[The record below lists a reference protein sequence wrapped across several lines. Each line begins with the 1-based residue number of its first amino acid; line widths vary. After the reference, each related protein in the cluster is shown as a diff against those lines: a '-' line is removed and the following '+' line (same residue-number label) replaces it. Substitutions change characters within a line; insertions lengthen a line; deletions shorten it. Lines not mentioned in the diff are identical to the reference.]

1 VEEKSLEKS
10 KENREADELL
20 ITRITKEI
28 AEMQDFIR
36 FSKDYSDKLEE
47 ILRREAIY
55 KSQIERLPSSREPV
69 EEFLVQRTEKLSM
82 LSTMRS
88 QKLLMA
94 EKDRAEQEIYILEA
108 EIARKKESLNLLETE
123 KAMVALSEEVERGFN
138 RYNELSESLGI
149 FESLQIKYQSSVNIL
164 LSKIDILKKCIE
176 KTEKIREYREQV
188 KNKATNASNASI
200 ILNQVE
206 NEIASRIV
214 PSIEG
219 TLTEILSV
227 MSGGRFRDL
236 KVTNDYEVLINEE
249 GEYRP
254 ISEFSGGEQD
264 LASLAM
270 RLALANVIKDH
281 NGGGVEFIILD
292 ECLGSQDHQRRET
305 ILNGLRNLK
314 SIYKQIFLIS
324 HIPGIDDAVDR
335 VIDVTN
341 DESTINEMEI
351 NEMKGGENG

>member
-1 VEEKSLEKS
+1 
-10 KENREADELL
+10 
-20 ITRITKEI
+20 
-28 AEMQDFIR
+28 M
-36 FSKDYSDKLEE
+36 
-47 ILRREAIY
+47 
-55 KSQIERLPSSREPV
+55 
-69 EEFLVQRTEKLSM
+69 
-82 LSTMRS
+82 
-88 QKLLMA
+88 
-94 EKDRAEQEIYILEA
+94 
-108 EIARKKESLNLLETE
+108 ES
-123 KAMVALSEEVERGFN
+123 
-138 RYNELSESLGI
+138 I
-149 FESLQIKYQSSVNIL
+149 QIKYQSSLDIL
-164 LSKIDILKKCIE
+164 SSKIDFLKKGIE
-176 KTEKIREYREQV
+176 KTQRIKEYRELI
-188 KNKATNASNASI
+188 KNKAMNASNASI

-206 NEIASRIV
+206 NEIATRIV

-236 KVTNDYEVLINEE
+236 KVNNEYEVSINEE

-264 LASLAM
+264 LVSLAI
-270 RLALANVIKDH
+270 RLALANVVKDH

-335 VIDVTN
+335 VIDVSD
-341 DESTINEMEI
+341 DESTVNAMEI
-351 NEMKGGENG
+351 NEIKGGENG